1 MKRAT
6 TNNLFEAKQV
16 HITLCVCC
24 KFSLFS
30 FPSKKFRYFLFYQYL
45 GEISGILLQVFVAT
59 CNKGRGHIVEGKVGD
74 TLGGFTILNVGFFK
88 WGIDSIY

>member
-24 KFSLFS
+24 KFGLFLHQRSLDIFFS
-30 FPSKKFRYFLFYQYL
+30 INIW

-59 CNKGRGHIVEGKVGD
+59 CNKDRGLTHCRGDSGGYVGGVQNPQCGIFQVGD
-74 TLGGFTILNVGFFK
+74 R
-88 WGIDSIY
+88 